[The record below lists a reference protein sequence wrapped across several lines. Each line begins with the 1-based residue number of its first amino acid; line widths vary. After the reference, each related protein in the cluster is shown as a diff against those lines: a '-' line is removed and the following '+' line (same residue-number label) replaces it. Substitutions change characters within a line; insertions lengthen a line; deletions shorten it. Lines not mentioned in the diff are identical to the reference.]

1 MSVLVVALP
10 VAILI
15 SVVFVTAFVWQMHSG
30 QFDDL
35 ETPPR
40 RILYDDVATGRSAPQ
55 ETVAFTRLKD
65 APTSDQKSDTRGS

>member
-1 MSVLVVALP
+1 MSVLFVALP

-15 SVVFVTAFVWQMHSG
+15 SVVFVAAFVWQMHSG

-40 RILYDDVATGRSAPQ
+40 RILYDDVATARPDSQ
-55 ETVAFTRLKD
+55 FLVNELEQYD
-65 APTSDQKSDTRGS
+65 ENSKS